1 MKPELRN
8 KSLLTPLLRWLTGDA
23 TRHDERALDASA
35 QSDPFLADA
44 IEGYRALS
52 EADHA
57 ADLTRLKA
65 NLRQR
70 TQQRHG
76 AGFYL
81 MRVAAAVAVLVV
93 AWLVVQQFGAGDKA
107 AVAEVSETAT
117 APASEAVTD
126 VADSSVAATADAV
139 QADEIAANEQVQRK
153 RPARE
158 NAPPPPN
165 KSITHNYSY
174 DSGVATEQ
182 ARDDAPPPVTAN
194 ASVVP
199 TVAESIPAPAAA
211 TEAVAAKKDTDVRAD
226 ESEDLAKEKTQI
238 EAKEKIESA
247 TKKSNVAAVPPRKI
261 TGRVTDGNG
270 SPLAGVTVKA
280 SGTNLSTTTNAD
292 GSYIFE
298 VPAGANVLEF
308 SYPGYQVLKKNLGK
322 KSELDVELKEN

>member
-44 IEGYRALS
+44 IEGYRALP

-81 MRVAAAVAVLVV
+81 MRIAAAVAVLVV
-93 AWLVVQQFGAGDKA
+93 AWLVMQQFGAGDKA
-107 AVAEVSETAT
+107 AVADASETAT
-117 APASEAVTD
+117 APATEAVTV
-126 VADSSVAATADAV
+126 VADSATAANADAV
-139 QADEIAANEQVQRK
+139 QGDEIAANEQVQRK
-153 RPARE
+153 RPAERE
-158 NAPPPPN
+158 NAPPKANNAP
-165 KSITHNYSY
+165 TLNYSY
-174 DSGVATEQ
+174 DRVATEQ
-182 ARDDAPPPVTAN
+182 ASDDAPPPVTAN
-194 ASVVP
+194 APVVP
-199 TVAESIPAPAAA
+199 TVAESLPAPAAA
-211 TEAVAAKKDTDVRAD
+211 TEAVAAKKDADVRAD
-226 ESEDLAKEKTQI
+226 ESEDLAKEKPQL
-238 EAKEKIESA
+238 EAKKKAESA
-247 TKKSNVAAVPPRKI
+247 AKKSNAAAVPPRKI